1 MILCTFVNKNH
12 SRADELYTHLK
23 NRRKE
28 KEQVL
33 NVGDPTSIV
42 TVYPERWDER
52 NLAIPKA
59 RMRSAPNT

>member
-1 MILCTFVNKNH
+1 MILYTFVNKNH

-23 NRRKE
+23 IGGKRAGF
-28 KEQVL
+28 